1 MAKELEVKVLNID
14 KEGIEKQLIGIGA
27 SLISREEQINYLLD
41 SKENKIQN
49 EHDSYLRLREKKDL
63 ETGKVDYTFTLKE
76 NVARDGIRENI
87 EINTKIENKNALLYI
102 LEVLGVHTISKGFKE
117 RISYKYNDIRF
128 DIDTWDKDTYP
139 YTYMEIEVEKEED
152 LNKAIKILNID
163 EKNISTKSIVE
174 LREDLGLND

>member
-63 ETGKVDYTFTLKE
+63 ETGKVDYIFTLKE

-87 EINTKIENKNALLYI
+87 EIN
-102 LEVLGVHTISKGFKE
+102 
-117 RISYKYNDIRF
+117 
-128 DIDTWDKDTYP
+128 
-139 YTYMEIEVEKEED
+139 
-152 LNKAIKILNID
+152 
-163 EKNISTKSIVE
+163 
-174 LREDLGLND
+174 

>member
-14 KEGIEKQLIGIGA
+14 KEGIEKQLVGIGA

-41 SKENKIQN
+41 SKESKIQN

-87 EINTKIENKNALLYI
+87 ETNTKIENKNSLLYI
-102 LEVLGVHTISKGFKE
+102 LEVLGVHIISKGFKE

-152 LNKAIKILNID
+152 LNKAIKILDID